1 VWVRAYCT
9 VQTPANEQPKLR
21 AASPRE
27 RLRGRAAEEW
37 RFSRTGSPSA
47 DGQRE
52 RKARKEQQQQ
62 GLGQHEKSKEK

>member
-1 VWVRAYCT
+1 VGEGILYSTDASKRTAE
-9 VQTPANEQPKLR
+9 TPSCE
-21 AASPRE
+21 SRE

>member
-1 VWVRAYCT
+1 VRAHCT
-9 VQTPANEQPKLR
+9 VYTPAGGGELR

-27 RLRGRAAEEW
+27 RLRGRAAEER

-52 RKARKEQQQQ
+52 RKARKEQQQL
-62 GLGQHEKSKEK
+62 GLGQHEK